1 MESRNPVFS
10 RRGAFGRQSPGYAP
24 SAQYLENLY
33 SAPAYAPR
41 RRMTIDDVVV
51 RSFLTL
57 GTLVMAG
64 ALAWVFVPARIA
76 NAVALAA
83 VVVGLVFWA
92 IVTFGRKVNAP
103 LVLGFA
109 VSYGVAV
116 GVISH
121 TYNDVYNGVVLQAV
135 VGTALAFGAM
145 LTVYSLRIVRVTPKF
160 ARFVIAAGL
169 ALVGLM
175 VLNLLVSFFHVGGIG
190 IRENGPL
197 GILFSV
203 AAILVGCLYL
213 LLDFGSIE
221 DGVRSGA
228 PEKAA
233 WLAAFGLTLSLVW
246 IYLELL
252 RLLSY
257 FYSRD

>member
-10 RRGAFGRQSPGYAP
+10 RRGAFGPQAPGYAP
-24 SAQYLENLY
+24 SARHLEDMYN
-33 SAPAYAPR
+33 APAYTRPGA
-41 RRMTIDDVVV
+41 MTIDDVVV

-57 GTLVMAG
+57 LTLAACG
-64 ALAWVFVPARIA
+64 ALAWVFVPAR
-76 NAVALAA
+76 VAGPVMIAA
-83 VVVGLVFWA
+83 VLVGVVFWA
-92 IVTFGRKVNAP
+92 IVTFGRRVNP
-103 LVLGFA
+103 GLVLGFA
-109 VSYGVAV
+109 ASYGVAV

-121 TYNDVYNGVVLQAV
+121 VYNSIYHGVVLQAV

-145 LTVYSLRIVRVTPKF
+145 LTVYALRIVRVTPRF
-160 ARFVIAAGL
+160 VRFVIAAGI

-175 VLNLLVSFFHVGGIG
+175 VLNLLVSIFHVGGIG
-190 IRENGPL
+190 IREHGPI

-213 LLDFGSIE
+213 LLDFASIE
-221 DGVRSGA
+221 DGVRSGV
-228 PEKAA
+228 PEKAS

-252 RLLSY
+252 RFLSY
-257 FYSRD
+257 FSGRD

>member
-10 RRGAFGRQSPGYAP
+10 RRGAFGQQAPGYSP
-24 SAQYLENLY
+24 SPRDLEAMYN
-33 SAPAYAPR
+33 APAYAPP

-57 GTLVMAG
+57 GTLVVAG
-64 ALAWVFVPARIA
+64 AVAWVFVPARIA

-83 VVVGLVFWA
+83 IVVGLICWA
-92 IVTFGRKVNAP
+92 VVTFGRKVNPA

-109 VSYGVAV
+109 ASYGVAV

-121 TYNDVYNGVVLQAV
+121 AYNSMFHGVVLQAV
-135 VGTALAFGAM
+135 IGTGLAFGAM
-145 LTVYSLRIVRVTPKF
+145 LTVYALRIVRVTPKF
-160 ARFVIAAGL
+160 VRFVIAAGL

-175 VLNLLVSFFHVGGIG
+175 IFNMLVSIFHVGGIG

-197 GILFSV
+197 GIVFSI
-203 AAILVGCLYL
+203 AAILVGCLFL
-213 LLDFGSIE
+213 LLDFSSIE
-221 DGVRSGA
+221 EGVRSGA
-228 PEKAA
+228 PEKTS

-252 RLLSY
+252 RFLSY

>member
-10 RRGAFGRQSPGYAP
+10 RRGAFGQQSPGYAP
-24 SAQYLENLY
+24 SAQYLDNLY
-33 SAPAYAPR
+33 NAPAYTPPR
-41 RRMTIDDVVV
+41 TMTIDDVVV

-57 GTLVMAG
+57 GTLVVAG

-76 NAVALAA
+76 SAVAIVA
-83 VVVGLVFWA
+83 VIVGLVFWA
-92 IVTFGRKVNAP
+92 IVTFGRKVNPA

-109 VSYGVAV
+109 ASYGVAV
-116 GVISH
+116 GLVSH
-121 TYNDVYNGVVLQAV
+121 AYNDVYNGIVLQAV

-160 ARFVIAAGL
+160 TRFVIAAGF

-197 GILFSV
+197 GIIFSV
-203 AAILVGCLYL
+203 VAILVGCLYL
-213 LLDFGSIE
+213 LLDFSSIE

-228 PEKAA
+228 PEKMS

-257 FYSRD
+257 FTGRD